1 MRGSEKMS
9 IAIRSILETA
19 IRDSIRED
27 RTVAVDVEDVTIALD
42 ELATLGSDD
51 SADLAPGVTDVW
63 GETDDGDTWR
73 LMLTVAQVAD

>member
-1 MRGSEKMS
+1 MS

-19 IRDSIRED
+19 IRDSIRDD
-27 RTVAVDVEDVTIALD
+27 RTVAVEVDDVTIALD

-51 SADLAPGVTDVW
+51 SADLAPGVTDAW
-63 GETDDGDTWR
+63 GVSDDGDTWR